1 MEAQMIQLSTFHLS
15 KDDNKLLRKY
25 CKFVLIKF
33 VQPAILSKSTI
44 KINILHE
51 NDLDQHSDI
60 EDLKN
65 YNAWVTYE
73 GIVNDK
79 KVFNVVLNSNQIN
92 KKAKKPIT
100 RLKKLMIDLGHELVH
115 IKQYLNSEMFDYVA
129 GGVRYKGSYFD
140 HSYQISEELYYDSP
154 WEIEAYG
161 REWGLYKMF
170 KTKLK
175 DEEKSDG

>member
-1 MEAQMIQLSTFHLS
+1 
-15 KDDNKLLRKY
+15 
-25 CKFVLIKF
+25 

-92 KKAKKPIT
+92 KKAKKP
-100 RLKKLMIDLGHELVH
+100 
-115 IKQYLNSEMFDYVA
+115 
-129 GGVRYKGSYFD
+129 
-140 HSYQISEELYYDSP
+140 HSY
-154 WEIEAYG
+154 
-161 REWGLYKMF
+161 M
-170 KTKLK
+170 
-175 DEEKSDG
+175 

>member
-1 MEAQMIQLSTFHLS
+1 MLQISSFHLS
-15 KDDNKLLRKY
+15 KDDNKFLRKY

-33 VQPAILSKSTI
+33 VRPTILSKSTI
-44 KINILHE
+44 KISILHE
-51 NDLDQHSDI
+51 NDLDQYSDI

-73 GIVNDK
+73 GIVNVK
-79 KVFNVVLNSNQIN
+79 K
-92 KKAKKPIT
+92 
-100 RLKKLMIDLGHELVH
+100 
-115 IKQYLNSEMFDYVA
+115 YLNSEMFDYVA

>member
-1 MEAQMIQLSTFHLS
+1 MH
-15 KDDNKLLRKY
+15 
-25 CKFVLIKF
+25 V
-33 VQPAILSKSTI
+33 
-44 KINILHE
+44 
-51 NDLDQHSDI
+51 
-60 EDLKN
+60 
-65 YNAWVTYE
+65 
-73 GIVNDK
+73 
-79 KVFNVVLNSNQIN
+79 
-92 KKAKKPIT
+92 
-100 RLKKLMIDLGHELVH
+100 
-115 IKQYLNSEMFDYVA
+115 KQYLNSEMFDYVA